1 MGADEAS
8 PNGIFEL
15 LQETDKKRRK
25 IKRSQ
30 LLETMKVKQFFDDG
44 NITINERTCQGL
56 ECELC
61 IKICPTK
68 ALYWRDGKV
77 GIINDLCVYCGACVV
92 ACIVDDCIVV
102 TRTRE
107 DGKVERF
114 SKPTDVTKLFCT
126 INSGRRRKRL
136 ESIFPS
142 REAYLSRFPLRTG
155 KIIRKDED
163 KR

>member
-1 MGADEAS
+1 MVEDEPS

-15 LQETDKKRRK
+15 LHETDKKRRK
-25 IKRSQ
+25 VHRNQ
-30 LLETMKVKQFFDDG
+30 LLEEMKVEEFFDEG
-44 NITINERTCQGL
+44 NITINKRTCQGL

-77 GIINDLCVYCGACVV
+77 GIIHDLCVYCGACVV
-92 ACIVDDCIVV
+92 ACIVDDCIEV

-114 SKPTDVTKLFCT
+114 STPLEVVKLFCT
-126 INSGRRRKRL
+126 INTEQRRKRL

-155 KIIRKDED
+155 KRIRKNED
-163 KR
+163 

>member
-1 MGADEAS
+1 MVEDEAS

-30 LLETMKVKQFFDDG
+30 LLETMKVKQFFDEG

-61 IKICPTK
+61 IKVCPTK
-68 ALYWRDGKV
+68 ALYWRNGKV

-92 ACIVDDCIVV
+92 ACIVDDCIEV

-114 SKPTDVTKLFCT
+114 SKPIEVTRLFRT
-126 INSGRRRKRL
+126 INSERRRKRL

-142 REAYLSRFPLRTG
+142 REVYLSRFPVRTG
-155 KIIRKDED
+155 KIIRKVED
-163 KR
+163 

>member
-1 MGADEAS
+1 MGEDESS
-8 PNGIFEL
+8 PDGIFEL

-25 IKRSQ
+25 ITRSQ
-30 LLETMKVKQFFDDG
+30 LLETVKVKQFFDDG

-61 IKICPTK
+61 IKVCPTK
-68 ALYWRDGKV
+68 ALYWRSGKV

-92 ACIVDDCIVV
+92 ACIVDDCINV

-114 SKPTDVTKLFCT
+114 SKPVEVTKLFHT
-126 INSGRRRKRL
+126 INSERRRKRL

-142 REAYLSRFPLRTG
+142 GEAYLSRFPLRTG
-155 KIIRKDED
+155 KIIRNDKD
-163 KR
+163 